1 MLKVYDFCCPK
12 GHIFEKFVSSS
23 AAVSRCDCGED
34 AKKMLSAPSFVL
46 DGSSGDFPGRH
57 IKWIKDHEQ
66 AGRRNVSP

>member
-34 AKKMLSAPSFVL
+34 AKKWEEVL
-46 DGSSGDFPGRH
+46 ETAKEALKFRLKLWDH
-57 IKWIKDHEQ
+57 ITEAILKLNTLELQ
-66 AGRRNVSP
+66 NT